1 MENDVITVKETVL
14 KYDKDLGE
22 INLSTSDIK
31 PEDLNG
37 EEHTNE

>member
-1 MENDVITVKETVL
+1 MEDNVIKVKESTVK
-14 KYDKDLGE
+14 YDEDLGD